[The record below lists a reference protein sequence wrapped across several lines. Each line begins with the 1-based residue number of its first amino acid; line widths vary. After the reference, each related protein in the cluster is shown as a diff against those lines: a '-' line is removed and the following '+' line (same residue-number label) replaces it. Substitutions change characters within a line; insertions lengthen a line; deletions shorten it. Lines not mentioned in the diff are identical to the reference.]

1 MFKNMID
8 SFKKKLLKR
17 LLKERMF
24 KMNTLDVK
32 DFEYIIDGK
41 VYNDKEIVDMMMDW
55 ATRYFIFRNNDV
67 FLPEVPP
74 ALITDAFK
82 EKYPE
87 LDTNKFIDKFGNIA
101 LKYLMYNAFLI
112 GYEAGIANKSNEVD
126 KQIEERVEE
135 STIEE
140 EKPIVHSK
148 RRASSKK
155 ETIIVDNSD
164 KIEEE
169 TVDHIIDGDEI
180 ANSIKE
186 ELNKSESKE
195 EIIKDEDK
203 EEEIPTSKRYIPER
217 IQIDK
222 NLVIDSSAYP
232 DRTYEKFISSVIE
245 NKLHQYGMTPS
256 DMLIKSFPTYILG
269 EVLNEIENSD
279 AINDDQVA
287 VRTKFYNYVKDIHED
302 LTKINTTT

>member
-140 EKPIVHSK
+140 EKPIKSK

-195 EIIKDEDK
+195 EVIKDENK
-203 EEEIPTSKRYIPER
+203 EEIPTSKRYIPER

>member
-1 MFKNMID
+1 MD
-8 SFKKKLLKR
+8 
-17 LLKERMF
+17 
-24 KMNTLDVK
+24 TLDVK
-32 DFEYIIDGK
+32 EFEYIIDGK
-41 VYNDKEIVDMMMDW
+41 VYNDKEIVEKMMEW
-55 ATRYFIFRNNDV
+55 ATRYFVFRNNDV

-112 GYEAGIANKSNEVD
+112 GYEAGIANKANETN
-126 KQIEERVEE
+126 KQIETMVEE
-135 STIEE
+135 SEE
-140 EKPIVHSK
+140 VEDEKPIPAKPAAK
-148 RRASSKK
+148 RRPKK
-155 ETIIVDNSD
+155 KTVIIDNSN
-164 KIEEE
+164 KVEE
-169 TVDHIIDGDEI
+169 TVDQIIDGAEI

-186 ELNKSESKE
+186 ELNKSEEVINE
-195 EIIKDEDK
+195 ETSNEDQL
-203 EEEIPTSKRYIPER
+203 ENITNITEDDIPTNVKRYTPEK
-217 IQIDK
+217 IQVDRD
-222 NLVIDSSAYP
+222 LVIDSSAYP